1 MKLLQVINNV
11 LLVLY
16 DWVYLSLVRRT
27 AGHQLKDFI
36 PPRDM
41 RYTAKRIS
49 FCAIL

>member
-27 AGHQLKDFI
+27 AGHQLKDFF

-41 RYTAKRIS
+41 RYTAKRIR